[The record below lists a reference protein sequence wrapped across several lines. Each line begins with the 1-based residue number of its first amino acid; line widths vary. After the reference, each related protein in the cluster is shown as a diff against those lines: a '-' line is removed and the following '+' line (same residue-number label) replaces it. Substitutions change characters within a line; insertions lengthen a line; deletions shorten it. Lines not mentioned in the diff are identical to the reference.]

1 MGSHGEFVHGYQ
13 GRRHNR
19 QERGSTPGGQRGFYI
34 AEKGIR
40 CRGSVDLHA
49 GQHTARGLISL
60 YSRAEMAYPLPAF
73 VSRVVTAQPSPPR
86 QVPLFS
92 VVRAVLSGFDC
103 AIYAGGAVVAIAF
116 GVAAVANLLPS
127 GSARGGGPAG
137 GVILGLGLPALV
149 LPGYRLSPVHGG
161 PKNGDAQP
169 ADAAEGGEGEVG
181 GGLFYGTPWG
191 EAMGTR
197 MNPIAATGAY
207 RLPTGEMGR
216 YYLQQW
222 WATRLT
228 PGARIWVLRRKDR
241 VVLFAPV

>member
-1 MGSHGEFVHGYQ
+1 MGSQGEFVHGYQ

-34 AEKGIR
+34 AEKGSR

-49 GQHTARGLISL
+49 GHHTARGLISL

-116 GVAAVANLLPS
+116 GVAAIANLLPS

-137 GVILGLGLPALV
+137 VFILGLGLLALL
-149 LPGYRLSPVHGG
+149 LPVSRVWEVDGALANRVSPTGH
-161 PKNGDAQP
+161 
-169 ADAAEGGEGEVG
+169 EGG
-181 GGLFYGTPWG
+181 
-191 EAMGTR
+191 A
-197 MNPIAATGAY
+197 
-207 RLPTGEMGR
+207 
-216 YYLQQW
+216 
-222 WATRLT
+222 
-228 PGARIWVLRRKDR
+228 
-241 VVLFAPV
+241 

>member
-1 MGSHGEFVHGYQ
+1 
-13 GRRHNR
+13 
-19 QERGSTPGGQRGFYI
+19 
-34 AEKGIR
+34 
-40 CRGSVDLHA
+40 
-49 GQHTARGLISL
+49 
-60 YSRAEMAYPLPAF
+60 MAYPLPAF

-137 GVILGLGLPALV
+137 VFILGLGLLALL
-149 LPGYRLSPVHGG
+149 LPVYRVWQVDGAL
-161 PKNGDAQP
+161 KNGDAQL
-169 ADAAEGGEGEVG
+169 AEVVEAKVSRAR
-181 GGLFYGTPWG
+181 FYGTPWG